1 MSSIIK
7 ELVELCQYSGEGKHP
22 FFVQGGGGNCS
33 VKLDGKMAIKA
44 SGYFLEDVNEKD
56 GYVVVDLKTK
66 QILENTHLR
75 PSLEVSIHYLLG
87 SHVIHTHPLL
97 LGPLICS
104 YEGQEEFKK
113 LFPEENFFWIP
124 YAAPGSNLFIKI
136 EEVLKDKSLSGS
148 VVLFLEN
155 HGLFVSTQNQ
165 QECIKLHESIINK
178 MKDFFN
184 CSGSPLKKD
193 IKVCGFLTPD
203 HIVYSSTD
211 LTKLSGKS
219 KIAFEELESYSAY
232 VLSLIDTKKWNA
244 KYLTSEEIS
253 FVKNMEE
260 EKYRQKLLEKNE

>member
-33 VKLDGKMAIKA
+33 VKSDGTMAIKA
-44 SGYFLEDVNEKD
+44 SGYFLEDVNEKN

-75 PSLEVSIHYLLG
+75 PSLEVNIHYLLG

-104 YEGQEEFKK
+104 KEGQEEFKK
-113 LFPEENFFWIP
+113 LFPEENFIWIS
-124 YAAPGSNLFIKI
+124 YAAPGNNLFKRI
-136 EEVLKDKSLSGS
+136 EEILKGKSLSGN

-155 HGLFVSTQNQ
+155 HGLFVSTQNKK
-165 QECIKLHESIINK
+165 ECINLHESIINK
-178 MKDFFN
+178 LSTFFN
-184 CSGSPLKKD
+184 YSSYSPQKD
-193 IKVCGFLTPD
+193 IKASGFLTPD
-203 HIVYSSTD
+203 HIVYSSVD
-211 LTKLSGKS
+211 LAKLSGKS
-219 KIAFEELESYSAY
+219 KIAFEELESYSGF
-232 VLSLIDTKKWNA
+232 VLSLIDSKKWNV
-244 KYLTSEEIS
+244 KYLTKEEIS
-253 FVKNMEE
+253 FIQNMEE